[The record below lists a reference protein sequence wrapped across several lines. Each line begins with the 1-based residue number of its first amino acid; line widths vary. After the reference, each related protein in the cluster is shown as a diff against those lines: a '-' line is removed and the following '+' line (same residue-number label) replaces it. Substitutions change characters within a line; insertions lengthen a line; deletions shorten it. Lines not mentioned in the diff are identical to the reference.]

1 MDRIREN
8 YEYRLRMNVTERFV
22 SYGAEVISLLSLLFL
37 TQRRPLRT
45 GKARVRSSASRLIEQ
60 TMPIVSHAC

>member
-22 SYGAEVISLLSLLFL
+22 SHGAEVISLLSLLFL
-37 TQRRPLRT
+37 
-45 GKARVRSSASRLIEQ
+45 I
-60 TMPIVSHAC
+60 